1 MNEHRIIPVLTAA
14 LELCWISGDVI
25 PLDEIRAAE
34 DTLSCEKNN
43 SLYYMELDYWER
55 KCGIPRSGNSTVG
68 FTGPFKLE
76 HDGNWRAAAE
86 EWKKMGCPY
95 EQALALFEGDGEH
108 QKQALIMLDEL
119 GASAVH
125 EMLKLKLKLM
135 GVKNIPRGPRES
147 TRSNPAQLTNRHID
161 VLVLLK
167 EGLQNAEI
175 ADKLFISAKTVDNHI
190 SSILSKLGV
199 NTRAKAVREAKRLGI
214 LN

>member
-1 MNEHRIIPVLTAA
+1 
-14 LELCWISGDVI
+14 
-25 PLDEIRAAE
+25 
-34 DTLSCEKNN
+34 
-43 SLYYMELDYWER
+43 
-55 KCGIPRSGNSTVG
+55 
-68 FTGPFKLE
+68 
-76 HDGNWRAAAE
+76 
-86 EWKKMGCPY
+86 
-95 EQALALFEGDGEH
+95 
-108 QKQALIMLDEL
+108 
-119 GASAVH
+119 
-125 EMLKLKLKLM
+125 M

-199 NTRAKAVREAKRLGI
+199 NTRAKAVREAIRLGI